1 MCSDTKKS
9 ESIGDTHKT
18 QIPIQENGDGQV
30 ISYYT
35 MKEKTLR
42 INNFDK
48 LTDVRHRSLLMNR
61 WRILRTSVQNNDEEY
76 LSYKIWVEG
85 SLVGNV
91 PDVIEITINSK
102 IEGGQLLLPY
112 VNVELEHIKRDFSN
126 PSNLKEIHNTTMTI
140 ESMEDLQTFKKALEN
155 VIFKITDDEVPF

>member
-1 MCSDTKKS
+1 MKKLK
-9 ESIGDTHKT
+9 I
-18 QIPIQENGDGQV
+18 NG
-30 ISYYT
+30 
-35 MKEKTLR
+35 
-42 INNFDK
+42 FDK
-48 LTDVRHRSLLMNR
+48 LTDIRHRSLLTHR
-61 WRILRTSVQNNDEEY
+61 YKILRTSVQNNDYKLLTEGIEEAP
-76 LSYKIWVEG
+76 SYKIWLEG

-155 VIFKITDDEVPF
+155 VIFKITDEEVPF